1 MKLNEKFVISINRE
15 LGSGGRTVGELLARR
30 LGVIFYDKAL
40 IKALTK
46 KYNLSV
52 EEIERLKGTN
62 HSWWKDFVS
71 HLTPFYDAAKSEF
84 YRMENVHDKT
94 QQVTSEEVFKVETK
108 ILKEIASAESCVIAG
123 RSGFFVFKDH
133 PNHLSILIQAPMEQ
147 RLARVM
153 TKQQLF
159 REEAEKV
166 IADVDKMREN
176 YVNKYTKTSRYDTR
190 NYDLVIN
197 MAGLTEDDAVALI
210 MDYIKRSEKK

>member
-123 RSGFFVFKDH
+123 RSGFFVFRSH
-133 PNHLSILIQAPMEQ
+133 PNHISVLIQAPIKSRIE
-147 RLARVM
+147 RVM
-153 TKQQLF
+153 AKQNKTAPEA
-159 REEAEKV
+159 RELIELV
-166 IADVDKMREN
+166 DVMREN
-176 YVNKYTKTSRYDTR
+176 YINRYTGTSRYDTR

-197 MAGLTEDDAVALI
+197 MDGLTENDAVDII
-210 MDYIKRSEKK
+210 MQYIEKHQ

>member
-84 YRMENVHDKT
+84 YRMENVRDKT

-123 RSGFFVFKDH
+123 RSGFFVFRSH
-133 PNHLSILIQAPMEQ
+133 PNHISVLIQTPIKSRIE
-147 RLARVM
+147 RVM
-153 TKQQLF
+153 AKQNKTAPEA
-159 REEAEKV
+159 RELIELV
-166 IADVDKMREN
+166 DVMREN
-176 YVNKYTKTSRYDTR
+176 YINRYTGTSRYDTR

-197 MAGLTEDDAVALI
+197 MDGLTENDAVDII
-210 MDYIKRSEKK
+210 MQYIEKHQ

>member
-71 HLTPFYDAAKSEF
+71 HLTPFYDAAKSEY

-123 RSGFFVFKDH
+123 RSGFFVFRSH
-133 PNHLSILIQAPMEQ
+133 PNHISVLIQAPIKSRIE
-147 RLARVM
+147 RVM
-153 TKQQLF
+153 AKQNKTAPEA
-159 REEAEKV
+159 RELIEL
-166 IADVDKMREN
+166 VDAMREN
-176 YVNKYTKTSRYDTR
+176 YINRYTGTSRYDTR

-197 MAGLTEDDAVALI
+197 MDGLTENDAVDII
-210 MDYIKRSEKK
+210 MQYIEKHQ

>member
-123 RSGFFVFKDH
+123 RSGFFVFRSH
-133 PNHLSILIQAPMEQ
+133 PNHISVLIQAPIKSRIE
-147 RLARVM
+147 RVM
-153 TKQQLF
+153 AKQNKTATEA
-159 REEAEKV
+159 RELIEL
-166 IADVDKMREN
+166 VDEMREN
-176 YVNKYTKTSRYDTR
+176 YINRYTGTSRYDTR

-197 MAGLTEDDAVALI
+197 MDGLTENDAVDII
-210 MDYIKRSEKK
+210 MQYIEKHQ

>member
-123 RSGFFVFKDH
+123 RSGFFVFRSH
-133 PNHLSILIQAPMEQ
+133 PNHISVLIQAPIKSRIE
-147 RLARVM
+147 RVM
-153 TKQQLF
+153 EKQNKTAPEA
-159 REEAEKV
+159 RELIELV
-166 IADVDKMREN
+166 DVMREN
-176 YVNKYTKTSRYDTR
+176 YINRYTGTSRYDTR

-197 MAGLTEDDAVALI
+197 MDGLTENDAVDII
-210 MDYIKRSEKK
+210 MQYIEKHQ

>member
-1 MKLNEKFVISINRE
+1 
-15 LGSGGRTVGELLARR
+15 
-30 LGVIFYDKAL
+30 
-40 IKALTK
+40 
-46 KYNLSV
+46 
-52 EEIERLKGTN
+52 
-62 HSWWKDFVS
+62 
-71 HLTPFYDAAKSEF
+71 
-84 YRMENVHDKT
+84 
-94 QQVTSEEVFKVETK
+94 
-108 ILKEIASAESCVIAG
+108 
-123 RSGFFVFKDH
+123 
-133 PNHLSILIQAPMEQ
+133 
-147 RLARVM
+147 M

>member
-62 HSWWKDFVS
+62 HSWWKDFVN
-71 HLTPFYDAAKSEF
+71 HFTPFYDAAKSEF
-84 YRMENVHDKT
+84 YRLENVHDKT
-94 QQVTSEEVFKVETK
+94 QQVTSAEVFKVETK

-123 RSGFFVFKDH
+123 RSGFFVFRSH
-133 PNHLSILIQAPMEQ
+133 PNHISVLIQAPIKSRIE
-147 RLARVM
+147 RVM
-153 TKQQLF
+153 EKQNKTAPEA
-159 REEAEKV
+159 RELIEL
-166 IADVDKMREN
+166 VDNMREN
-176 YVNKYTKTSRYDTR
+176 YINRYTGTSRYDTR

-197 MAGLTEDDAVALI
+197 MDGLTENDAVDII
-210 MDYIKRSEKK
+210 MQYIEKHQ

>member
-123 RSGFFVFKDH
+123 RSGFFVFRSH
-133 PNHLSILIQAPMEQ
+133 PNHISVLIQAPIKSRIE
-147 RLARVM
+147 RVM
-153 TKQQLF
+153 AKQNKTAPEA
-159 REEAEKV
+159 RELIEL
-166 IADVDKMREN
+166 VDAMREN
-176 YVNKYTKTSRYDTR
+176 YINRYTGTSRYDTR

-197 MAGLTEDDAVALI
+197 MDGLTENDAVDII
-210 MDYIKRSEKK
+210 MQYIEKHQ